1 MKIVVLEDDA
11 NQTRQINDYLLQYQ
25 QVHAGFQYAVKTYSS
40 GRRLLEE
47 YRPDTDL
54 LLLDIQLPDMLGIDV
69 ARQIRQND
77 PRVMIIFVTNLAQ
90 YAIDGYSVN
99 AFDYVLKPLNSFSFS
114 KKLERAMRVLSHD
127 ENMLKLEISVA
138 AQSAKIQ
145 GDAVMLAKLAIGTAS
160 CGVLE
165 EESFGGVLLRDD
177 VHHTSDGITS
187 VECRRGSLHNFNLLD
202 IVWVNEPKVVL
213 TTIVTMNALTVNED
227 EDVVVAQTIHLHLT
241 AHVALVESKRRGQS
255 REDVCHRTTRE
266 VLQHLSA
273 DNFRLNRRILQQVL
287 SASTRHDHLLQGIP
301 LHDVLR

>member
-11 NQTRQINDYLLQYQ
+11 NQARQINDYLLQYQ

-114 KKLERAMRVLSHD
+114 KSWSEQCACCPM
-127 ENMLKLEISVA
+127 
-138 AQSAKIQ
+138 
-145 GDAVMLAKLAIGTAS
+145 
-160 CGVLE
+160 
-165 EESFGGVLLRDD
+165 
-177 VHHTSDGITS
+177 
-187 VECRRGSLHNFNLLD
+187 
-202 IVWVNEPKVVL
+202 
-213 TTIVTMNALTVNED
+213 
-227 EDVVVAQTIHLHLT
+227 
-241 AHVALVESKRRGQS
+241 
-255 REDVCHRTTRE
+255 TR
-266 VLQHLSA
+266 
-273 DNFRLNRRILQQVL
+273 IC
-287 SASTRHDHLLQGIP
+287 
-301 LHDVLR
+301 

>member
-11 NQTRQINDYLLQYQ
+11 NQARQINDYLLQYQ

-127 ENMLKLEISVA
+127 ENMLKLEIKSKDGNRWIA
-138 AQSAKIQ
+138 A
-145 GDAVMLAKLAIGTAS
+145 DAVTYIEVRSHEVVIHTEREIIRRWGTLAQYEEQLKPLHFIRCNAS
-160 CGVLE
+160 FLVNPKY
-165 EESFGGVLLRDD
+165 VRTVIRDQVD
-177 VHHTSDGITS
+177 
-187 VECRRGSLHNFNLLD
+187 
-202 IVWVNEPKVVL
+202 
-213 TTIVTMNALTVNED
+213 
-227 EDVVVAQTIHLHLT
+227 VAQDMLPI
-241 AHVALVESKRRGQS
+241 S
-255 REDVCHRTTRE
+255 RT
-266 VLQHLSA
+266 
-273 DNFRLNRRILQQVL
+273 FRKEFLNTLAQYKGGTL
-287 SASTRHDHLLQGIP
+287 
-301 LHDVLR
+301 